1 MANVHVN
8 LLFEANTQNAIN
20 NINQLGQ
27 LLNQISSKTT
37 IGVESGSLNQAAQAA
52 RELQVH
58 LGNAVNVN
66 TGKLD
71 LTKLNSSLKQSNQS
85 LSQLSGQLVAAGTTG
100 QQAFAK
106 LASSI
111 ASAQAPAFAFGNT
124 LRSMAKTMG
133 TAMMWSVAYGAI
145 DAVTQAIKGAIDYA
159 KDLNNALTDIGIVS
173 EMSEQQLANF
183 AKTASKAAKDLKTT
197 TTAYAEAALIFYQQG
212 LEGKAVEERTN
223 AVIKMMHVTGQAAK
237 TVSDQMTAV
246 WNNFEDGTRS
256 LEYYIDVLTALGAA
270 TASST
275 DEITQGLEKFA
286 AIANTVGL
294 SYEYAATAL
303 ATVTAQTRQSAD
315 VVGTAFKTL
324 FARIQ
329 DLELGETLED
339 GVTLGSYSQ
348 ALAKIGVSAL
358 DANGNLREM
367 DDILNDMG
375 AKWDYLTEAQQTAT
389 AQSVAGVRQY
399 TQLIALM
406 DNWDTFKINLEV
418 AEDAEGTLDKQFD
431 VWEKS
436 AEAASERVKESWN
449 EIYSSLLDD
458 DTVIGFSNALADV
471 MGTFASVIDSIG
483 GLGPILL
490 TLAAIF
496 SNKLIP
502 LVASFGSHL
511 IYNFKVA
518 TGAAQKETAVMR
530 ASFQSE
536 MQAMIASG
544 TLEPAMAKQMALTDE
559 LMKKKIKAESITK
572 NLVGAQKEEYEMRLK
587 LYESMNQEAQKLLEL
602 SAAKEKEVIESK
614 KSLTFN
620 NSEFRGAVAGFNAKK
635 DIDLRGVK
643 DEDVKTEEK
652 YRRNLV
658 AQNQK
663 THDRAEQSIG
673 ISKSTYYQ
681 DPKHGTKKEQARNE
695 RFRTQ
700 LAKDLGGEKLSDG
713 QLMVGTSVESL
724 EKVTKAQMEYNQIAE
739 KTKNISQEV
748 ANAAQVTMSV
758 ESQQIM
764 SKQEVKTAVE
774 NYGNA
779 ELNLANAQAQLDA
792 VMQNSNSTDQ
802 QKKAA
807 QEAVQTATEKLA
819 AETKNLE
826 VVTKGLST
834 EEKIQIGTIT
844 SSQKT
849 LAQAEASYKKL
860 GRQLGMTDKEVE
872 DLSKDFTAL
881 RNGTDTNGQSL
892 TRIQNAFSS
901 LNGIADMTSEEMAE
915 LSTIMTQS
923 LSGSIDSKKLEAFI
937 TKLKE
942 SGHYSEQLE
951 AALRGVG
958 QAGDSLDKVSTK
970 GASAQAVLGGLGRAA
985 GSLQMAFSSITM
997 LTRAFTDP
1005 DMSGMERMTTILMGI
1020 SMILPMIAGGIGLVT
1035 TLTSINTAATK
1046 IATNEK
1052 GRATKASIAEAVA
1065 KMVESGAIS
1074 ANTAAIWAN
1083 TAALLC
1089 NPIFLIVAVILA
1101 VIAALV
1107 ILIATISNGVNKAIA
1122 ENEKQQIENNKVTL
1136 ESIDANQELVKSLE
1150 DLTAKYK
1157 ELKASGQSTY
1167 DTMEDLKKQIPELIQ
1182 NYSQL
1187 ETQLGMDLGIER
1199 LEAAYQAFLN
1209 TGEIDQFEAEV
1220 LRVKTIVADQE
1231 IKTAQQ
1237 NAELYRRQALRD
1249 ATDGSNDGTI
1259 VDNNYEVAIGG
1270 VGTMSGFNIVDKEG
1284 KTKRAADE
1292 EHAASLILED
1302 IMGDKWDG
1310 SKISFDTS
1318 SATSLLEG
1326 YEGMK
1331 AAYAEMSKQMTS
1343 EQLARSDTAREL
1355 KREIDE
1361 MAPAIEGLSEA
1372 QVIAFENQKTKFVE
1386 GGEDKAFFEKQDI
1399 KSLDDYREK
1408 RAQII
1413 ADLQKQ
1419 YDITEAQA
1427 ENFLSS
1433 SEYFKNYEISL
1444 DLFADDGRIAEDLK
1458 NNANLSLQEVQNW
1471 YSSLPEEDK
1480 NLFMSIDFSQMGSL
1494 DEAKEKLEEI
1504 RKQAQ
1509 EQAILSEAQAL
1520 DYDEATFETYTDLL
1534 VDTNEHLKENSIT
1547 SKQIALNNLKLN
1559 KGLTTLADSWED
1571 INEVL
1576 SYNKR
1581 GTIEYAEAIGQI
1593 KGAMEEAFGFVP
1605 STDFIEGHLEE
1616 IQKLAEGDIDSLQD
1630 LQDELAE
1637 DYVANMTIS
1646 TSINEGQGFSV
1657 EEVQNELYNFLDS
1670 IDTSLEIGEG
1680 TTISDDYLNTLQTML
1695 DNGQITADQLQG
1707 LMRAKGF
1714 ELEITGWKEVTG
1726 PETITSQTSY
1736 TIDPNTGKRIPGETK
1751 VWGIKETMQV
1761 PIINGDDTGIVS
1773 GTASK
1778 ASLRKSSSANAIN
1791 QSTINKNKDSGG
1803 SGREKKKYEDEIE
1816 RYHEINAELEDLE
1829 RQLDAIA
1836 EAKDRAFG
1844 PDKLAYMDQEI
1855 AKQRELADAQ
1865 KRYLSEIEAN
1875 FKSDASYMLG
1885 YGAILDEEGRITN
1898 YDELMQSKIDAYNS
1912 GEMSEEAY
1920 EQFVEDLGQYEETL
1934 GLLKDEQQ
1942 EFINLQ
1948 NTIIDLG
1955 LEKVQYEVEFKV
1967 SIEEDSLTLI
1977 EFMMDNLT
1985 DSVADAADTI
1995 GYFGQQADSAFKNM
2009 DTYAKAVRDVFS
2021 VEDANGEAQFS
2032 EEQINALLSNDPEA
2046 IAAALEGETLTEA
2059 QIEALREYR
2068 DAMID
2073 EYKNAQEASIGIIE
2087 TLGSAF
2093 EDAQKPFAD
2102 AAAEM
2107 EHLTSMTQ
2115 AYVDVIE
2122 LVGAERLGVD
2132 KKLLTAAAKTQTALA
2147 QQQLTNSK
2155 NQLEQSKQMLADYR
2169 VAYEQALASGDAK
2182 VIQAAKEQLESME
2195 ATVKENEQ
2203 AMLSDLSAAL
2213 EAAASEFAKAMEEI
2227 ASSFEDA
2234 MTGAYG
2240 SFAALE
2246 ASFEQQKALADRYL
2260 DDYQK
2265 IYELSKLNRDIVNS
2279 IDDNDSIRAKERL
2292 RDIQEEI
2299 NKLQESNVEMTQYE
2313 VDELRAK
2320 YELRLAEIALEEAQ
2334 NAKSQV
2340 RMARD
2345 SEGNWSYVYTA
2356 DEEAVGTAEQNYEDK
2371 LYAYQELAQNR
2382 TDELLEQMIS
2392 IPREFSEAIQE
2403 IYQDQTLNDEE
2414 RRLRIKETEEY
2425 YQEMYSFV
2433 VQQLRV
2439 VNADAAELYTLD
2451 WKRYSEMTGYKISLD
2466 SNWIDSFEETV
2477 VAQLTGYST
2486 LAEAEQG
2493 FLTSSQL
2500 MLISLSGAYQT
2511 YQTTT
2516 KGILDTALDDL
2527 AGFLGDESTEGSLA
2541 YYLEQAKEKA
2551 KEVTDQAAAI
2561 GTAHA
2566 EAFENATKAAKE
2578 KLGEYQTQMTKWKE
2592 ENGLL
2597 IESINKVISTYANTK
2612 SAQDGIKGIEN
2623 ALDGLEGAA
2632 RAVESAANAAA
2643 KALRNLYNTQPEDKS
2658 ITIKGFT
2665 GDPAVNDLTSGSY
2678 TITSASAKTGGN
2690 GELSYVKGKTSITVT
2705 TADGKTQNIWVTEST
2720 INALQSAGILNI
2732 TTSKG
2737 TVNKPA
2743 PVEQGNG
2750 QAKAGDK
2757 VTFNFSRASTDGT
2770 RVGMFAGSP
2779 DGIVGNGFKSK
2790 DELAGSFT
2798 IRGDPWK
2805 ATGGP
2810 LKGTTF
2816 VQLKELTYK
2825 SAWDRTTQYYNVPLD
2840 YLQGYDTG
2848 GYTGSWDSSGRIAML
2863 HQKELV
2869 LNAEDTV
2876 NFLDAVNIV
2885 REIAQAIDL
2894 SAVAQAMQM
2903 GNLQA
2908 AQATSTAQT
2917 LEQQVSIHAEFPNAT
2932 NHSEIEEAFRNLT
2945 LTASQ
2950 FANRKN

>member
-375 AKWDYLTEAQQTAT
+375 AKWNYLTEAQQTAT

-436 AEAASERVKESWN
+436 AEAAGERVKESWN

-518 TGAAQKETAVMR
+518 TGAAQKETAIMR

-620 NSEFRGAVAGFNAKK
+620 NSDFRGAVAGFNAKK

-739 KTKNISQEV
+739 KTKNISSEV
-748 ANAAQVTMSV
+748 ANAAQVTMST
-758 ESQQIM
+758 ESQQVM
-764 SKQEVKTAVE
+764 SKQGVKAAVKS
-774 NYGNA
+774 YGNA

-819 AETKNLE
+819 VETKNLE
-826 VVTKGLST
+826 AATKGLST

-872 DLSKDFTAL
+872 ELSKDFTAL

-892 TRIQNAFSS
+892 TRIQNAFSQ

-915 LSTIMTQS
+915 LGTIMTQS

-958 QAGDSLDKVSTK
+958 QAGDSLDKVSIK

-1020 SMILPMIAGGIGLVT
+1020 SMILPMIAGSIGLVT
-1035 TLTSINTAATK
+1035 TLTGINTAATK
-1046 IATNEK
+1046 IATDEK
-1052 GRATKASIAEAVA
+1052 GRATKAAIAEAVA
-1065 KMVESGAIS
+1065 KQVESGAIS

-1083 TAALLC
+1083 TAALLS

-1101 VIAALV
+1101 IIAALV
-1107 ILIATISNGVNKAIA
+1107 ILAATISNGVNKAIEA
-1122 ENEKQQIENNKVTL
+1122 NEKQQIENNKVTL
-1136 ESIDANQELVKSLE
+1136 EAIDANQELVKSLE
-1150 DLTAKYK
+1150 DLTEKYK

-1167 DTMEDLKKQIPELIQ
+1167 DTIEDLKKQIPELIQ

-1187 ETQLGMDLGIER
+1187 ETQLGMNLGIER

-1209 TGEIDQFEAEV
+1209 TGEIDQVEAEI

-1231 IKTAQQ
+1231 VETAQQ

-1249 ATDGSNDGTI
+1249 ATKGSNDGTI
-1259 VDNNYEVAIGG
+1259 VGNNYEVAIGG

-1302 IMGDKWDG
+1302 IMGDMWDG
-1310 SKISFDTS
+1310 SKVSFDTS
-1318 SATSLLEG
+1318 SATALLEG

-1361 MAPAIEGLSEA
+1361 LAPAIEGLSEA
-1372 QVIAFENQKTKFVE
+1372 QVIAFENQKTKFIE
-1386 GGEDKAFFEKQDI
+1386 GGEDKALFEEQDI
-1399 KSLDDYREK
+1399 KSLEDYRNK

-1427 ENFLSS
+1427 ENFLSN

-1444 DLFADDGRIAEDLK
+1444 DLFAEDGKIAEDIK
-1458 NNANLSLQEVQNW
+1458 DKINLSLQEVQNW

-1494 DEAKEKLEEI
+1494 DDAKEKLEEI

-1576 SYNKR
+1576 SYDKR

-1593 KGAMEEAFGFVP
+1593 KGAMEEAFGFIP
-1605 STDFIEGHLEE
+1605 STEFVEGHLEE
-1616 IQKLAEGDIDSLQD
+1616 IQKLAEGDVSSLQD
-1630 LQDELAE
+1630 LQDKLAE

-1646 TSINEGQGFSV
+1646 TSINEDQGFSI
-1657 EEVQNELYNFLDS
+1657 EEVQNELYNFLDN

-1680 TTISDDYLNTLQTML
+1680 TTISDDYLNTLQAML

-1773 GTASK
+1773 GSASK
-1778 ASLRKSSSANAIN
+1778 ASLRKSSGANAIN
-1791 QSTINKNKDSGG
+1791 QSTINKNKGSG

-1844 PDKLAYMDQEI
+1844 PDKLVYMDQEI
-1855 AKQRELADAQ
+1855 AKQRELVDAQ

-1885 YGAILDEEGRITN
+1885 YGAVLDEEGRIVN
-1898 YDELMQSKIDAYNS
+1898 YDELMKSKIDAYNN
-1912 GEMSEEAY
+1912 GKMSEEAY
-1920 EQFVEDLGQYEETL
+1920 EQFIADLEQYEETL

-1955 LEKVQYEVEFKV
+1955 LEKVEYEVEFKV
-1967 SIEEDSLTLI
+1967 SIEEDSLALI

-1985 DSVADAADTI
+1985 DSVADAADAI

-2021 VEDANGEAQFS
+2021 IEDVNGEAQFS
-2032 EEQINALLSNDPEA
+2032 EEQINALLSNDPDA

-2102 AAAEM
+2102 AAEEM
-2107 EHLTSMTQ
+2107 EHLTSVTQ

-2182 VIQAAKEQLESME
+2182 VIEAAKEQLEDME

-2203 AMLSDLSAAL
+2203 AMLDDLSAAL
-2213 EAAASEFAKAMEEI
+2213 EAAASEFEKAMEEI

-2265 IYELSKLNRDIVNS
+2265 IYELSKLNRDIINS

-2313 VDELRAK
+2313 VNELRAK

-2356 DEEAVGTAEQNYEDK
+2356 DEEAIGTAEQNYEDK

-2392 IPREFSEAIQE
+2392 IPREFSEAVQE
-2403 IYQDQTLNDEE
+2403 IYQDQTLNDEQ
-2414 RRLRIKETEEY
+2414 RRLRIEETEKY

-2433 VQQLRV
+2433 VAQMRV
-2439 VNADAAELYTLD
+2439 VNADAAELYTQD

-2466 SNWIDSFEETV
+2466 SDWIDSFEETV
-2477 VAQLTGYST
+2477 VSQLTGYSS
-2486 LAEAEQG
+2486 LDAAERG
-2493 FLTSSQL
+2493 FLSNSQQ
-2500 MLISLSGAYQT
+2500 MLVSLSGAYST

-2516 KGILDTALDDL
+2516 KDILNLALGDL
-2527 AGFLGDESTEGSLA
+2527 ENFLGDESTEGSLA
-2541 YYLEQAKEKA
+2541 YYLAQAKKKA
-2551 KEVTDQAAAI
+2551 KEVANEAADI
-2561 GTAHA
+2561 GTTHA
-2566 EAFENATKAAKE
+2566 EAFEKAVEAAKDQ
-2578 KLGEYQTQMTKWKE
+2578 LGNYQTQMTNWKT
-2592 ENGLL
+2592 ENGKL
-2597 IESINKVISTYANTK
+2597 IESINQVISAYANTK
-2612 SAQDGIKGIEN
+2612 SAQDGIAGIED
-2623 ALDGLEGAA
+2623 ALKGL
-2632 RAVESAANAAA
+2632 ESAARSVKSAADAAA
-2643 KALRNLYNTQPEDKS
+2643 KALRNMYNTQPEDKS

-2665 GDPAVNDLTSGSY
+2665 GDPAVNDLASGSY

-2690 GELSYVKGKTSITVT
+2690 GELSYVKGKTAITVT
-2705 TADGKTQNIWVTEST
+2705 TKDGGKQDVWVTAST
-2720 INALQSAGILNI
+2720 IKELQSAGILNT

-2737 TVNKPA
+2737 TVNKPT

-2757 VTFNFSRASTDGT
+2757 VTFNFSRASTDGN

-2779 DGIVGNGFKSK
+2779 DSIVGNGFKSK
-2790 DELAGSFT
+2790 DELAGNFT

-2825 SAWDRTTQYYNVPLD
+2825 SAWDRTTQYYNIPLD

-2848 GYTGSWDSSGRIAML
+2848 GYTGSWGSSGRLAML

-2869 LNAEDTV
+2869 LNAEDTI

-2894 SAVAQAMQM
+2894 GAVAQAMQM

-2908 AQATSTAQT
+2908 AQAVSTAQT